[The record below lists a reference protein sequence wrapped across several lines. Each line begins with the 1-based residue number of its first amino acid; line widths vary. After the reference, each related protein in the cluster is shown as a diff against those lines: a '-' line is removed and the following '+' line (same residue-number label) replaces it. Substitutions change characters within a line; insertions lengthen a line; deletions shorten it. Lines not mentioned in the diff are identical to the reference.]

1 MEIREWHEI
10 RACLPNGRTLFHY
23 ERDWYAFMLLRNLLS
38 SGWTAAEIR
47 QSNFARL
54 LERPE
59 IRNILAK
66 KGQLNLEEEDLF
78 GFYLKHPVAWRLT
91 IGRWGNTKD
100 FRWNQTS
107 RKGCNLVLQI
117 NFPTQHN
124 GLYKKLVSPAG
135 TDYLNYSGH
144 PVSKHELTMSWVRLD
159 IDMESDEVLIE
170 EIQSDWIRRASYFQ
184 EYSFDL
190 FRRLRRIGEIS
201 GDIQYEQFARQ
212 VNAYVKEIMPI
223 YTMNWQEVSMAAAL
237 QFITEELGISNVF
250 IHDFETGNHLKRLAQ
265 DYRKPPRSIYSA
277 LPKKFCFQKS
287 ETSPDILGS
296 QIKRITRNK
305 KPRHRVDKPKFWHL
319 SFEKDAGRVALA

>member
-1 MEIREWHEI
+1 MEIQEWREI

-59 IRNILAK
+59 IRNILAQ

-78 GFYLKHPVAWRLT
+78 GFYLEHPVAWRLT

-124 GLYKKLVSPAG
+124 GLYKKLISPSG
-135 TDYLNYSGH
+135 TDYFNYSSH
-144 PVSKHELTMSWVRLD
+144 PVSKHEFTMSWVRLD
-159 IDMESDEVLIE
+159 IDMVRGEVLIE
-170 EIQSDWIRRASYFQ
+170 EIQSDWIRRASY
-184 EYSFDL
+184 
-190 FRRLRRIGEIS
+190 IGNNS
-201 GDIQYEQFARQ
+201 WGFY
-212 VNAYVKEIMPI
+212 
-223 YTMNWQEVSMAAAL
+223 
-237 QFITEELGISNVF
+237 
-250 IHDFETGNHLKRLAQ
+250 
-265 DYRKPPRSIYSA
+265 
-277 LPKKFCFQKS
+277 
-287 ETSPDILGS
+287 
-296 QIKRITRNK
+296 
-305 KPRHRVDKPKFWHL
+305 
-319 SFEKDAGRVALA
+319 